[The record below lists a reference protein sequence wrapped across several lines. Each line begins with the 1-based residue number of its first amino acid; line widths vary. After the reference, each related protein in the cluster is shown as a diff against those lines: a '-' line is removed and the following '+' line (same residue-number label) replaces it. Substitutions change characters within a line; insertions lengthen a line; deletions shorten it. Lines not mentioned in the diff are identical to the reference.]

1 MRRFGL
7 DVSRVVVDN
16 CDEEDFIKMIMGL
29 DQILL
34 KGVAVSLYPTGISSR
49 KKEKKLCSP
58 TRPMMESAAEA
69 VEVVPPEVAEQQ
81 HVSIAKDVQESAIKA
96 FADAVAVTEPINN
109 SQPVEA
115 VQNSVSVPQQ
125 NKPIIPVSVHT
136 KNKRQWRRRY
146 L

>member
-1 MRRFGL
+1 
-7 DVSRVVVDN
+7 
-16 CDEEDFIKMIMGL
+16 
-29 DQILL
+29 
-34 KGVAVSLYPTGISSR
+34 
-49 KKEKKLCSP
+49 
-58 TRPMMESAAEA
+58 MMESAAEA

-125 NKPIIPVSVHT
+125 NKPIIPVSVYT
-136 KNKRQWRRRY
+136 KNKRQWRRWY